1 MKILENRGLYS
12 CFDLTKLEMD
22 TIQDAL
28 WLYQTRGLSHS
39 STAMKLWNEI
49 TESKT
54 TNKAFKLEKQL
65 VDEKS

>member
-1 MKILENRGLYS
+1 MKIFENRGLYS
-12 CFDLTKLEMD
+12 YFDLTKLEMD

-28 WLYQTRGLSHS
+28 WLYQARGLAHS
-39 STAMKLWNEI
+39 STARKLWNEI

-65 VDEKS
+65 VDEKP